1 MTPSEARKYW
11 RALLTNA
18 TGLIRDAHVL
28 YDAGSFARVRA
39 LSVLAEEELGK
50 ATSVYDRFS
59 RSWSDG
65 DEEPVDLP
73 TQQSR
78 AHLAKYAAA
87 YEFGREL
94 EVFWGGSYEFLSPPD
109 DDWAGWYARQEAEAE
124 EAARRA
130 NLDKQQALYVDL
142 QDGTLSTPDRFT
154 AADVGDHLVRAAQVI
169 EMMLIKD
176 HTRMQDGDPAR
187 FDDTGDLQWKLMPTS
202 HGEEWADF
210 VDRGRKSGPGDDPE

>member
-1 MTPSEARKYW
+1 MNPSAARAYW

-18 TGLIRDAHVL
+18 TSLVRDAQSL

-50 ATSVYDRFS
+50 ATAVYDRFS
-59 RSWSDG
+59 HAWSEG
-65 DEEPVDLP
+65 DDEAIELP
-73 TQQSR
+73 TETSR

-94 EVFWGGSYEFLSPPD
+94 DTFWGGGYEDLTPED
-109 DDWAGWYARQEAEAE
+109 DDWAGWFEKQRAQADA
-124 EAARRA
+124 AARAA
-130 NLDKQQALYVDL
+130 NLDKQRGFYVDL
-142 QDGTLSTPDRFT
+142 DGDALSTPETFT

-176 HTRMQDGDPAR
+176 HTRMQSGDPDR
-187 FDDTGDLQWKLMPTS
+187 FDDTGDLQWAIMPTS
-202 HGEEWADF
+202 HGDEFAEF
-210 VDRGRKSGPGDDPE
+210 VKHARKSRPEAE